1 MAKVV
6 DLPAM
11 GVAQQE
17 SWHAL
22 MDLYD
27 RVRTDWT
34 LIGGQLVHLHCAE
47 RGVIPVRPTNDV
59 DTVVDIRAAPGM
71 LARFTGALTDLGF
84 TPDTSADGVQHRWRR
99 DHAQIDVLIPE
110 GVGER
115 AAARLG
121 AGGAPTVSA
130 PGATQALSRSE
141 PLVVRINGRIGTVL
155 RPNLVG
161 ALIGKAAART
171 EVTVDRARTRHCTD
185 FVVLAGLISAR
196 DFRETHTDTKDR
208 KRLRSMIA
216 CCRLDAA
223 AMAVEG
229 AMPTLDRL
237 ERAAKLSG

>member
-1 MAKVV
+1 MAEVV

-17 SWHAL
+17 S
-22 MDLYD
+22 
-27 RVRTDWT
+27 
-34 LIGGQLVHLHCAE
+34 
-47 RGVIPVRPTNDV
+47 
-59 DTVVDIRAAPGM
+59 
-71 LARFTGALTDLGF
+71 
-84 TPDTSADGVQHRWRR
+84 WRR

-161 ALIGKAAART
+161 ALVAKAAART
-171 EVTVDRARTRHCTD
+171 EVAVDRARTRHCTD

-196 DFRETHTDTKDR
+196 DFKETELDKKDK
-208 KRLRSMIA
+208 KRLDAMIA
-216 CCRLDAA
+216 CCRSDDS
-223 AMAVEG
+223 AMAVG
-229 AMPTLDRL
+229 NAAADLDRL
-237 ERAAKLSG
+237 ERAAKLSDPMMR